1 MNKIKKKREELGWSR
16 AKFSREFEIPL
27 RTVEGWELGERTCPS
42 YTEKLILEKLEIIK
56 NSK

>member
-1 MNKIKKKREELGWSR
+1 MNKIKEKREELGWSR
-16 AKFSREFEIPL
+16 AKFSRKFEIPL